1 MPQFRFFPLQN
12 AHQAKGAVIV
22 IDVLRAFTTAAF
34 AFDAQ
39 AKKIHPVASVDEALM
54 LRNLMSGSV
63 VMGEI
68 GGDKPEGFDLGN
80 SPAEVQACDLS
91 GKIIIQRTSAGTQGL
106 VRAVNAQ
113 YLLAASFVVATATAA
128 HIRNLNPDI
137 VSFIVT
143 GQSLGRDGDEDRACG
158 EFIQILVEG
167 SRPDPQPFI
176 ERVKQSTAGKSFMS
190 DENNNNLSTDY
201 AMSIQVDRFSFS
213 LPVYRDGDRL
223 AMYRKNL

>member
-12 AHQAKGAVIV
+12 AHQAKGVVVV

-39 AKKIHPVASVDEALM
+39 AEKIHPVASLEEALM
-54 LRNLMSGSV
+54 LRNQIAGSL
-63 VMGEI
+63 VMGEV

-80 SPAEVQACDLS
+80 SPAEVYASDIA

-106 VRAVNAQ
+106 VRAVHAH

-128 HIRNLNPDI
+128 LIRDLNPDL

-167 SRPDPQPFI
+167 GRPDPQPFI
-176 ERVKQSTAGKSFMS
+176 ERAKQSTAGKSFMS
-190 DENNNNLSTDY
+190 DKNAINLSTDL

-213 LPVYRDGDRL
+213 LPVYRDGDLL